1 MSYYRALIE
10 RKFRDLAGSRY
21 EQIQNEYRD
30 FIPTEEELQVA
41 PVKSILVLL
50 DFFSGG
56 LPGEVS
62 GLLSTYHAPVTL
74 VYLIDDQVL
83 RVVSESLGTD
93 TGARFLEHEEDQAR
107 DALKRICT
115 LIEEAGTSC
124 RSLVRTGTKGD
135 EAQAQAQSTGLLV
148 LGKKFGMTAG
158 DNGDISP
165 MVLRL
170 QKAAPCPVI
179 IY

>member
-10 RKFRDLAGSRY
+10 RKFRDVAGSRY
-21 EQIQNEYRD
+21 EQILKEYRD
-30 FIPTEEELQVA
+30 FIPSEEELQVA

-50 DFFSGG
+50 DFFSGDLSG
-56 LPGEVS
+56 DVS
-62 GLLSTYHAPVTL
+62 RLLSAYRAPVTL
-74 VYLIDDQVL
+74 LYLIDNQVIQ
-83 RVVSESLGTD
+83 VVSESLGQD
-93 TGARFLEHEEDQAR
+93 SGARFLEREESRAR
-107 DALKRICT
+107 ELLGKNCALV
-115 LIEEAGTSC
+115 EENGNSC
-124 RSLVRTGTKGD
+124 RSLVRTGSKGD
-135 EAQAQAQSTGLLV
+135 EAQAQAQSAELLV

-165 MVLRL
+165 MALRL

>member
-10 RKFRDLAGSRY
+10 RKFRDVAGSRY
-21 EQIQNEYRD
+21 EQILNEYRD
-30 FIPTEEELQVA
+30 FIPSEEELQVA
-41 PVKSILVLL
+41 PVKSILVLF

-56 LPGEVS
+56 LPREVS
-62 GLLSTYHAPVTL
+62 GLLSTFHAPVTL

-83 RVVSESLGTD
+83 RVVSESLGQD
-93 TGARFLEHEEDQAR
+93 TGALFREREEDRAR
-107 DALKRICT
+107 ELLKRTCA
-115 LIEEAGTSC
+115 LVEETGASC

-135 EAQAQAQSTGLLV
+135 EAQAQAQSSGLLV

-165 MVLRL
+165 VVLRL